1 MTKNTGW
8 ISLYRK
14 FTEWEWYDCA
24 NVKGLFIHCLLKA
37 NRNTHLWRG
46 VQIKEGQFVTSLER
60 LSSELGMSVQQVRT
74 ALSKLK
80 STNEISVKSTN
91 AYSMITVNNYAKYQG
106 ERSRTERSGQQAAN
120 TPTTTNNND
129 NKENKYKFFKRN
141 EEWNSDEYYCN

>member
-24 NVKGLFIHCLLKA
+24 NVKALFIHCLLKA
-37 NRNTHLWRG
+37 NRNANLWRG

-106 ERSRTERSGQQAAN
+106 ERSRTERAGQQAAN
-120 TPTTTNNND
+120 TPPTTNNND